1 MGFFLRKSKKFG
13 LFNLNLSKNGLGF
26 SFGLKGLRISAGSRG
41 LQLNAGRNGL
51 YFRKSLNGKTQKK
64 GDLEQVIV
72 QESPEEIIDVEMQE
86 RACLKKITKS
96 PEQEN
101 FEFLLSIFTACFLI
115 AFIGLFFK
123 FWLALTFGILAFI
136 VRNFFIKNNA
146 EKYEV
151 YKLNPEPQLYY
162 LGKTKNKL
170 KSFEFKPRNKIPK
183 LINKQ
188 ENRIKK
194 KDTNKR
200 G

>member
-1 MGFFLRKSKKFG
+1 MGFFLRKSKKIG

-101 FEFLLSIFTACFLI
+101 FEILLSIFTACFLI

-162 LGKTKNKL
+162 LGKTK
-170 KSFEFKPRNKIPK
+170 
-183 LINKQ
+183 KQ
-188 ENRIKK
+188 IEELRIQAEEQNSQIDKQTRK
-194 KDTNKR
+194 QNQEKR
-200 G
+200 YK

>member
-51 YFRKSLNGKTQKK
+51 YFRKSLNGKAQKK
-64 GDLEQVIV
+64 GDPEQVIV
-72 QESPEEIIDVEMQE
+72 QESPEEIIEAETQE
-86 RACLKKITKS
+86 TACPKKITKS

-101 FEFLLSIFTACFLI
+101 FEFLLSMFTACFLI
-115 AFIGLFFK
+115 SFIGLFFK
-123 FWLALTFGILAFI
+123 FWLALSFGILAFI
-136 VRNFFIKNNA
+136 VRNIFIKNNA

-162 LGKTKNKL
+162 LGKTK
-170 KSFEFKPRNKIPK
+170 
-183 LINKQ
+183 KQ
-188 ENRIKK
+188 IEELRIQAEEQNSQIDEQTRKQ
-194 KDTNKR
+194 NQEKR
-200 G
+200 YK

>member
-1 MGFFLRKSKKFG
+1 MGFFLRKSKKIG

-162 LGKTKNKL
+162 LGKTK
-170 KSFEFKPRNKIPK
+170 
-183 LINKQ
+183 KQ
-188 ENRIKK
+188 IEELRIQAEEQNSQIDKQTRK
-194 KDTNKR
+194 QNQEKR
-200 G
+200 YK